1 MARSTNPRILIVD
14 DEPRIADTLALIFQH
29 AGYLASAAYSGE
41 SAWTCMANHPPSLV
55 ITDVVMPGLDGV
67 ELAKRIR
74 SSYPDCQILLFSGNA
89 DTQTIL
95 NSAEQQGYAFEIMAK
110 PMSPPQILAKVA
122 SLLEPRYPSCS

>member
-1 MARSTNPRILIVD
+1 MAKSTHARILIVD

-41 SAWTCMANHPPSLV
+41 DAWSCMAAHRPSLV

-67 ELAKRIR
+67 ELGKRIR
-74 SSYPDCQILLFSGNA
+74 ASYPDCQVLLFSGNA

-95 NSAEQQGYAFEIMAK
+95 NAAEQQGYTFEVLAK
-110 PMSPPQILAKVA
+110 PVSPPQILAKVA
-122 SLLEPRYPSCS
+122 SLLDQRSSSCS